1 MILVITHTADRTEY
15 DSSGRIV
22 EEAGQVSVSHGI
34 DTRSG
39 KTIILPIERWEN
51 FRHNCFMFGGE
62 WYLK

>member
-15 DSSGRIV
+15 DERGRII
-22 EEAGQVSVSHGI
+22 EEVGQVSVSHGI
-34 DTRSG
+34 NTRSG
-39 KTIILPIERWEN
+39 KTIILPQERWEN